1 MFSEVVDKCKV
12 GTLYPKLNITLLP
25 EFFGFDQVG
34 QDKYIA
40 DIMEADKL
48 MKRFA
53 FFREILENTNNEN
66 VLRKEW
72 YLLLWFPIS
81 FWIQSSNPDS

>member
-12 GTLYPKLNITLLP
+12 GTSYPKLNITLLP
-25 EFFGFDQVG
+25 EFFWFDQVS

-40 DIMEADKL
+40 DIIEADKL

-72 YLLLWFPIS
+72 YLLL
-81 FWIQSSNPDS
+81 